1 MFLFTFLLPSS
12 KNINTLKVHL
22 KANIPHFAFK
32 MKCFSLIWLCALWWS
47 ALTRRLKVSL
57 HETTH
62 VFIILKSGYR
72 SLSLERPSVDLQT
85 GCFALLMSGGGLFC
99 CALWKWFALHVCS
112 ISFLLF
118 LPPVNKFVNGPGC
131 RNRTRAQPPALLPCD
146 IGLWFLF
153 CFTGLDCTNLLRLTF
168 VRPTH
173 THMGGRNI
181 TWKHTCELPKR
192 FRDQFHLPACDK
204 VQFSPGIFQV
214 WLLFSH
220 VTFHFAAFPRGSKHK
235 IGDYMSDGGQPSDQS
250 HVLGTLG
257 WRFSRQALWES
268 IQAVTQPDG
277 WARYGTEGDIYSRVT
292 SRNQRVSAPGG
303 HPAWIYL
310 KESCLFS
317 IIFYHQCSCWS
328 SNQIELVKTWFFFLL

>member
-1 MFLFTFLLPSS
+1 MFSFNLTVCSLMVGSDTKVKGVAAWNDTRFYYSGVRLPQFEFRASQCWLANWLLRPADVWRRAV
-12 KNINTLKVHL
+12 L
-22 KANIPHFAFK
+22 
-32 MKCFSLIWLCALWWS
+32 LCALKMVRS
-47 ALTRRLKVSL
+47 ARLLHFLPALSSAGKQICKWPGVSQQDTRAAS
-57 HETTH
+57 
-62 VFIILKSGYR
+62 S
-72 SLSLERPSVDLQT
+72 P
-85 GCFALLMSGGGLFC
+85 A
-99 CALWKWFALHVCS
+99 ALWHRLVVS
-112 ISFLLF
+112 VLF
-118 LPPVNKFVNGPGC
+118 HWVRLYQSAKV
-131 RNRTRAQPPALLPCD
+131 D
-146 IGLWFLF
+146 F
-153 CFTGLDCTNLLRLTF
+153 CQA
-168 VRPTH
+168 H